1 MQRRTLLAGTA
12 ALAAAPL
19 LPARAQAAKTKIVW
33 WHAMTAA
40 LGEQV
45 NATSPT
51 RSMPARTRSRCSR
64 STKAAMPTC

>member
-19 LPARAQAAKTKIVW
+19 LPARAQPAKTTIVW

-40 LGEQV
+40 LGAQV
-45 NATSPT
+45 T
-51 RSMPARTRSRCSR
+51 RT
-64 STKAAMPTC
+64 